1 MAEVEQ
7 MKGEKQ
13 SKEVVGEECVVDT
26 GTLDR
31 YFLDNNKIKQ
41 LT

>member
-1 MAEVEQ
+1 

-13 SKEVVGEECVVDT
+13 SKEVVGEKYVVDT
-26 GTLDR
+26 GTLDG
-31 YFLDNNKIKQ
+31 YFRDNNKTKQ